1 MRRLIGALTTIICLA
16 PALLRAAPLDTYQT
30 FIASGDPADARR
42 VGNNAL
48 LLRGTGTRNFYYLEV
63 DPATGAIPVVTTPT
77 VYTNTTLFRQDYT
90 VTPVTTGAWVQIIAS
105 TAAEI
110 KQLYIFD
117 SSGSV
122 MQLGIGGAGSEVAKI
137 NIPPGGSSVGWPL
150 TIPAGTR
157 VSIRALDVDA
167 TVGQIVITALN

>member
-1 MRRLIGALTTIICLA
+1 MANIIIAIALFLSSAIA
-16 PALLRAAPLDTYQT
+16 NSAPLDTYQT
-30 FIASGDPADARR
+30 FVASGDPADARR
-42 VGNNAL
+42 VGNSAI

-105 TAAEI
+105 TAAAI

-122 MQLGIGGAGSEVAKI
+122 IELGIGGAGSEVAKI
-137 NIPPGGSSVGWPL
+137 YIPPGGSSVGWPL

>member
-1 MRRLIGALTTIICLA
+1 MRRLIGALTTILCLEPA
-16 PALLRAAPLDTYQT
+16 PVNAAPLDTYQT
-30 FIASGDPADARR
+30 FISSGDPADARR

-77 VYTNTTLFRQDYT
+77 TYTNTTLFRVDYSLN
-90 VTPVTTGAWVQIIAS
+90 PVNTGTWYELVAS
-105 TAAEI
+105 SAAAI

-122 MQLGIGGAGSEVAKI
+122 MQLAIGAAGSEVAKI

-157 VSIRALDVDA
+157 ISIKALDVNA
-167 TVGQIVITALN
+167 TVGQMVITALN

>member
-1 MRRLIGALTTIICLA
+1 MRLIGFIIL
-16 PALLRAAPLDTYQT
+16 ALLFPGAVFGAPLDTYQT
-30 FIASGDPADARR
+30 FIGSGDPADARR
-42 VGNNAL
+42 VGNNAV

-63 DPATGAIPVVTTPT
+63 DPVTGAIPVTTAPT
-77 VYTNTTLFRQDYT
+77 TYTNTTLFRQDYT

-105 TAAEI
+105 TSATI

-122 MQLGIGGAGSEVAKI
+122 MQLGVGGAGSEVAKI

-150 TIPAGTR
+150 TITAGTR
-157 VSIRALDVDA
+157 LSIRALDVDA

>member
-1 MRRLIGALTTIICLA
+1 MTKILEWFILLYAVVS
-16 PALLRAAPLDTYQT
+16 PAMAAPLDTYQT
-30 FIASGDPADARR
+30 FIGSGDPADARR
-42 VGNNAL
+42 VGNNAIL
-48 LLRGTGTRNFYYLEV
+48 VRGTGTRNFYYLEV
-63 DPATGAIPVVTTPT
+63 DPATGAIPVVTSPT
-77 VYTNTTLFRQDYT
+77 VYTNTTLYRQDYT
-90 VTPVTTGAWVQIIAS
+90 TPVTTAAWTQIIAS

>member
-1 MRRLIGALTTIICLA
+1 MQIARTI
-16 PALLRAAPLDTYQT
+16 LLLLFSSYAFAAPLETYQS
-30 FIASGDPADARR
+30 FIGSGDPADARR

-77 VYTNTTLFRQDYT
+77 VYTNTTLFRQDYSM
-90 VTPVTTGAWVQIIAS
+90 TPVTTAAWVQIIAS